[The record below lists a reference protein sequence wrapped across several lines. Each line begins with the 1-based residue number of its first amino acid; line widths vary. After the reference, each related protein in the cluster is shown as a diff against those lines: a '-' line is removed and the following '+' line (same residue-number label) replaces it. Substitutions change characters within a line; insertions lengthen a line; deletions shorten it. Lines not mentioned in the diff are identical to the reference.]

1 MRISLQTW
9 KGRLGRRW
17 PARVVVVLCCSIT
30 LVWAQGLS
38 PSSAVIQWAKQKYG
52 STAVDRLYAWQGL
65 MEKNRNKSELEK
77 LRLVNDFFNG
87 LNYSTD
93 QQLWGKND
101 YWATPVE
108 ALSRGGADCEDY
120 SIAKYFTLRELG
132 VPDEKLRITY
142 VKALKLN
149 AHHMVLAYYPTP
161 TSVPLVLDNLNGR
174 ILPATERKDLEPI
187 YSFNGDGL
195 WLAKSRGGG
204 QRMGTSDRIKMWED
218 LNARMRAGPQ

>member
-9 KGRLGRRW
+9 KGVLARRWLGRI
-17 PARVVVVLCCSIT
+17 AVVLCCSIT
-30 LVWAQGLS
+30 LVWAQGLG
-38 PSSAVIQWAKQKYG
+38 PSSAVIQWAKKKYG
-52 STAVDRLYAWQGL
+52 STAVDRLYAWQSL

-77 LRLVNDFFNG
+77 LRVVNDFFNG
-87 LNYSTD
+87 LRYSTD
-93 QQLWGKND
+93 LQLWGKND

-108 ALSRGGADCEDY
+108 TLSRGGADCEDY

-149 AHHMVLAYYPTP
+149 AHHMVLAYYSTP

-174 ILPATERKDLEPI
+174 ILPATERKDLAPI

-218 LNARMRAGPQ
+218 LNARMQKGPQ

>member
-1 MRISLQTW
+1 MGQE
-9 KGRLGRRW
+9 RLLGD
-17 PARVVVVLCCSIT
+17 PGET
-30 LVWAQGLS
+30 
-38 PSSAVIQWAKQKYG
+38 
-52 STAVDRLYAWQGL
+52 
-65 MEKNRNKSELEK
+65 
-77 LRLVNDFFNG
+77 
-87 LNYSTD
+87 
-93 QQLWGKND
+93 
-101 YWATPVE
+101 
-108 ALSRGGADCEDY
+108 LSRGGADCEDY

-149 AHHMVLAYYPTP
+149 AHHMVLAYYSTP

-174 ILPATERKDLEPI
+174 ILPATERKDLAPI

-218 LNARMRAGPQ
+218 LNARMQKGPQ